1 MQNIPSDH
9 YTRFAQTAG
18 TTIPNTGMWL
28 DPVMAWVSCSAQ
40 LGRLCVTLPL
50 RVNVSETHD
59 KDGKTAYVATLE
71 PGEMTCHEYGYG
83 ATVEAALEDLASTV
97 WEIRQ
102 QLINESDEKLGADLL
117 AYKRAL
123 LKYTQV
129 NTTHVE
135 A

>member
-9 YTRFAQTAG
+9 YTRFSQTAG
-18 TTIPNTGMWL
+18 TSNTGRWL
-28 DPVMAWVSCSAQ
+28 DPVLAWVSCSAQ

-50 RVNVSETHD
+50 WVQLATA
-59 KDGKTAYVATLE
+59 KTGYVATLE

-97 WEIRQ
+97 WEMRQ
-102 QLINESDEKLGADLL
+102 QLINESDEKLGADLV

-135 A
+135 V

>member
-18 TTIPNTGMWL
+18 TSNTGMWL
-28 DPVMAWVSCSAQ
+28 GPVMTAVPGTMQ

-50 RVNVSETHD
+50 WVQLANAD
-59 KDGKTAYVATLE
+59 KDGKTAYVAMLE
-71 PGEMTCHEYGYG
+71 PGELTCHEYGYG
-83 ATVEAALEDLASTV
+83 VTEEAALEDLASTV
-97 WEIRQ
+97 WEMRQ

>member
-28 DPVMAWVSCSAQ
+28 DPVMAWVSCSVQ

-50 RVNVSETHD
+50 WVHLATT
-59 KDGKTAYVATLE
+59 KTGYVATLE

-83 ATVEAALEDLASTV
+83 VTEEAALEDLASTV
-97 WEIRQ
+97 WEMRQ

-117 AYKRAL
+117 VYKRAL

-135 A
+135 V